1 MSLIFSHN
9 KFDTKCWFLRC
20 YIWYPCVHT
29 ELIWVLCVL
38 KEYSLSLVLPS
49 LEYLQEY
56 FGGWFNPRNIWV
68 FIKIYWMDKK
78 INKFGLITS
87 ALKRVENQ
95 EWEYNHTFFVI
106 FFLKLYQRSENAVV
120 HSVII
125 IVWVYFQHLR
135 TTSWNTLC
143 GILFL
148 QLKFWR

>member
-1 MSLIFSHN
+1 MLTTLKSLYYRLSLISFLMLSILKPPLLNILVLFPMSLIFSHN

-20 YIWYPCVHT
+20 YIWYPCVHA

-56 FGGWFNPRNIWV
+56 FGEWFNPWNIWV
-68 FIKIYWMDKK
+68 LIKIYWMDKE

-106 FFLKLYQRSENAVV
+106 FS
-120 HSVII
+120 
-125 IVWVYFQHLR
+125 
-135 TTSWNTLC
+135 
-143 GILFL
+143 
-148 QLKFWR
+148 